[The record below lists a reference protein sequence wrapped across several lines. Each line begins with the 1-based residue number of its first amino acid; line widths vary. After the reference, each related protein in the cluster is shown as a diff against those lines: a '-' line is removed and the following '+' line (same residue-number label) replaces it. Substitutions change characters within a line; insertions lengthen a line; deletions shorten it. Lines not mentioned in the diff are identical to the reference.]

1 MTGGGCAVA
10 TREKTAVFSPTG
22 EDYCLHYVLY
32 LMILSLAHKQSLRCY
47 NLIPARFAG
56 ELSQG
61 GLLDMDA
68 CRMAVHILLH
78 NAYNVITRE
87 LYLVIIVLLY
97 VYYLSIAQL

>member
-1 MTGGGCAVA
+1 MLDSGFMPPLHMCSSDRNVTGGGCVVA
-10 TREKTAVFSPTG
+10 TG

-32 LMILSLAHKQSLRCY
+32 LMHLSVAHKQSLCCG

-68 CRMAVHILLH
+68 CQMAVHML
-78 NAYNVITRE
+78 
-87 LYLVIIVLLY
+87 
-97 VYYLSIAQL
+97 